1 MHKICSNNNNKNN
14 TKSAGNKNNVMKIMD
29 NKFTKNQ
36 VELLSEIGEKEI
48 GRIYV
53 FSVDFIIQHA
63 ACIKFYFPSVVI
75 EYFSYAREVE
85 VILYFN
91 YVD

>member
-1 MHKICSNNNNKNN
+1 MHKICSNNNNNN
-14 TKSAGNKNNVMKIMD
+14 IIKSAGNKNNVMKIMD
-29 NKFTKNQ
+29 NKYTKNQ

-63 ACIKFYFPSVVI
+63 ACIKF
-75 EYFSYAREVE
+75 
-85 VILYFN
+85 
-91 YVD
+91 